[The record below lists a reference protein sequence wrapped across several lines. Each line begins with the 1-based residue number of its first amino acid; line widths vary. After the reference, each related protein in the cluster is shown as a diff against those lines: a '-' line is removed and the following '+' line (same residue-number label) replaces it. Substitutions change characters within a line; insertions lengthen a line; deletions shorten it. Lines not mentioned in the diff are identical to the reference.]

1 MPLRKSAATA
11 QTRNEG
17 AGMHKQLSR
26 KLVQRT
32 KEIAHEPQAS
42 RLITEQLKLRLSPL
56 ARRLCWAIVLFFHVF
71 NLVYCVILA
80 YVYLYMMKPQ
90 VAYYAHLL
98 NMMAPGKYFVI
109 IAFYAMIAMLNM
121 QSTLSMLVYTI
132 WYRRLAFGS
141 MKSRWRSAQV
151 ADTSTAL
158 EQPSY
163 SNMRLVIRMIRN
175 VWLTISVR
183 GPWFEYAMM
192 AREIVEIVSQLYQA
206 YYSSLFVSQV
216 WLNLLFAGLICFN
229 CFAGTIVHI
238 IQRHKPGHR
247 RLNSIALDLVLDFIW
262 GSAIPLIIVIQYII
276 YFVRNS
282 YVFSPEFFYADT
294 IYTNA
299 ILEFT
304 QFFITSWT
312 DAVTTMLPY
321 ANMFTGL
328 GNMKVLLLAEI
339 EKEKH
344 QAPSIVS
351 FRAESRATSIRHS
364 KNDSRHSSPNKTIIK
379 VSRRK
384 PKHGEMH
391 SIHFIIVVTGVFVC
405 ITSLAASGIFQSN
418 QCDANC
424 KLQMHPWFTTSC
436 ACSVYNLNCHQQGF
450 EGTGRQI
457 GDVLES
463 LDARVLNYLIISH
476 CPALTIPSAIRR
488 FPKLMGLQ
496 IYNATF
502 VDWPQESSL
511 TTKHLPRLSYLYIVR
526 STFPAGVIPPGL
538 LLDKSENLVD
548 IEFVACNIADV
559 PDDLDTRWPTVMI
572 MFFEHCALQSV
583 PRAITAMHTVV
594 DLSLID
600 NNISFIPANLSSN
613 DKLLALS
620 LDSNPIRLLPDG
632 FGKKTTMLLFSIQDT
647 LLEHAPADLITL
659 AEAGYTVVSAF
670 NTPACNQT
678 TAPTEKAA
686 MGCTEPLQR
695 VRNGHF
701 PLALAD
707 SLRQLN

>member
-1 MPLRKSAATA
+1 
-11 QTRNEG
+11 
-17 AGMHKQLSR
+17 MHKQLSR
-26 KLVQRT
+26 KLAQRT
-32 KEIAHEPQAS
+32 KEIANEPQVS
-42 RLITEQLKLRLSPL
+42 RLITEQLKLQLSPL
-56 ARRLCWAIVLFFHVF
+56 ARRLFWATVLFFHVF
-71 NLVYCVILA
+71 NVVYCMILA
-80 YVYLYMMKPQ
+80 YVYMYMMKPE
-90 VAYYAHLL
+90 VAYYAQLL
-98 NMMAPGKYFVI
+98 DMMAPDKYYVI
-109 IAFYAMIAMLNM
+109 IAFYAMIALLNL

-141 MKSRWRSAQV
+141 MKSRWRNAQV
-151 ADTSTAL
+151 ADTSMAL
-158 EQPSY
+158 EKPSY
-163 SNMRLVIRMIRN
+163 SNVRLVLRMVRN

-192 AREIVEIVSQLYQA
+192 AREVVEIVSQLYQA

-238 IQRHKPGHR
+238 LQRGRAGHR

-312 DAVTTMLPY
+312 DAVTTILPY

-328 GNMKVLLLAEI
+328 GNMKALLLAEI
-339 EKEKH
+339 EKADH
-344 QAPSIVS
+344 QAPSIVR
-351 FRAESRATSIRHS
+351 FRVESRATSTTYSR
-364 KNDSRHSSPNKTIIK
+364 NDDRTSPNKTIIK
-379 VSRRK
+379 ASRQK
-384 PKHGEMH
+384 HQHGEMH
-391 SIHFIIVVTGVFVC
+391 AIHFMIVITGVFVC
-405 ITSLAASGIFQSN
+405 ITSLIASGIFHSN
-418 QCDANC
+418 QCDTNC

-436 ACSVYNLNCHQQGF
+436 ACSVFELNCYQQGF
-450 EGTGRQI
+450 NGTGGQI

-496 IYNATF
+496 IYNASF
-502 VDWPQESSL
+502 VDWPQESAL
-511 TTKHLPRLSYLYIVR
+511 TMKHLPRLSYLYIVR
-526 STFPAGVIPPGL
+526 STFPAGIMPDGL
-538 LLDKSENLVD
+538 LLDKSKDLVD
-548 IEFVACNIADV
+548 IEFVACNIAEV
-559 PDDLDTRWPTVMI
+559 PDDLDKLWPTVMI
-572 MFFEHCALQSV
+572 LFFEHCALQAV
-583 PRAITAMHTVV
+583 PRAITVMHSVV
-594 DLSLID
+594 DLSLTD

-620 LDSNPIRLLPDG
+620 LDSNPIRFLPDG
-632 FGKKTTMLLFSIQDT
+632 FGRKTNMILFSIQDT
-647 LLEHAPADLITL
+647 LLEYAPDDLIVL
-659 AEAGYTVVSAF
+659 AEARYTVVSAF

-678 TAPTEKAA
+678 ATQTENAA
-686 MGCTEPLQR
+686 LGCTEPLLR

-707 SLRQLN
+707 SLRQLNQKMDKNSGKPS